1 VSTWEL
7 LSGLTLEVE
16 RYRLERLE
24 QPIASGFVR
33 STTVVAL
40 EGGGHEG
47 LGEDVTYESEDHDA
61 LHAAGAT
68 LALAGS
74 WTLAGFSAHLRT
86 LDLFPAPPHAEVY
99 RNYRAWGF
107 ESAALDLAL
116 RQAGLA
122 LHDALRRAPAPVS
135 FVASVRLPEPPT
147 LEPIDARL
155 ARHPDLRFKLDPTA
169 SWDAALIGELASRRI
184 VATADLKGFYAGT
197 SVDNAPNP
205 LLYGLIAE
213 LLPDAWIEDPA
224 LVAETEAVLARHHD
238 RITWDAP
245 IHSVADVLALPFP
258 PRMLNVKPSRFGTLE
273 ALLHFYDHCA
283 AHAIGNY
290 GGGQTELGVGRGQIQ
305 YLASLFHPDAPNDV
319 APAGYNLDPLPDAL
333 PGSPLAPAPS
343 TTGFRWGPA
352 APQ

>member
-1 VSTWEL
+1 MSTWEL
-7 LSGLTLEVE
+7 VSGLALEVE
-16 RYRLERLE
+16 GYRLERLDS
-24 QPIASGFVR
+24 PIVSGRVR
-33 STTVVAL
+33 STTVIAL
-40 EGGGHEG
+40 HGRGHEG
-47 LGEDVTYESEDHDA
+47 LGEDVTYENEDHDA

-74 WTLAGFSAHLRT
+74 WTLASFSAHLGA

-122 LHDALRRAPAPVS
+122 LHEALGRGPAPVS

-147 LEPIDARL
+147 LELIDVRL

-169 SWDAALIGELASRRI
+169 SWDEALISELATRGI
-184 VATADLKGFYAGT
+184 VATADLKGFYSGT
-197 SVDNAPNP
+197 VVDNAPNP
-205 LLYGLIAE
+205 VLYGLIAN
-213 LLPDAWIEDPA
+213 LLPDAWIEDPS

-245 IHSVADVLALPFP
+245 IHSVADVVALPFQP
-258 PRMLNVKPSRFGTLE
+258 KMLNVKPSRFGTLR
-273 ALLHFYDHCA
+273 ALVDFYDHCA
-283 AHAIGNY
+283 ANAIGNY

-305 YLASLFHPDAPNDV
+305 YLASLFHPDTPNDV
-319 APAGYNLDPLPDAL
+319 APADYNLDPLPPQL
-333 PGSPLAPAPS
+333 PGSPLPPAPS
-343 TTGFRWGPA
+343 ATGFRWE
-352 APQ
+352 

>member
-1 VSTWEL
+1 MSSWEL
-7 LSGLTLEVE
+7 LCGLTLEVE

-24 QPIASGFVR
+24 QPVASGFVR
-33 STTVVAL
+33 STTVIAL

-74 WTLAGFSAHLRT
+74 WTLAGFSAHLGT

-99 RNYRAWGF
+99 RNYRAWAF

-116 RQAGLA
+116 RQSGLA
-122 LHDALRRAPAPVS
+122 LHDALHRAPAPVS

-155 ARHPDLRFKLDPTA
+155 ARQPGLRFKLDPTA
-169 SWDAALIGELASRRI
+169 SWDAALIGELASRGI
-184 VATADLKGFYAGT
+184 VATADLKGFYANT

-205 LLYGLIAE
+205 VLYGLIAE

-245 IHSVADVLALPFP
+245 IHSVADVLGLPFP
-258 PRMLNVKPSRFGTLE
+258 PRMLNVKPSRFGTVE
-273 ALLHFYDHCA
+273 ALLDFYDHCA

-290 GGGQTELGVGRGQIQ
+290 GGGQTELSVGRGQIQ

-319 APAGYNLDPLPDAL
+319 APAGYNLEPLPDAL

-343 TTGFRWGPA
+343 ATGFRWGPEA
-352 APQ
+352 R